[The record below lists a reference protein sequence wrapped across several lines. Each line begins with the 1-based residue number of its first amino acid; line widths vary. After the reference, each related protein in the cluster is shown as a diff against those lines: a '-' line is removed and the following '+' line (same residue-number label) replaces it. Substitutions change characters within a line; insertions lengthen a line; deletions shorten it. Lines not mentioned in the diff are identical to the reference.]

1 MPTRVNGSRVVFCF
15 LFPPHGSSAPPGG
28 MAMPFVLL
36 SVAAAAYT
44 AGGGTNCAQLTSCEL
59 CLPYNACGWCA
70 SLGRCLNAD
79 PFSPTRRPASPQCFA
94 PAWMHGV
101 EAAAAQCETAHCHSR
116 DQSSCHGLK
125 PECGWC
131 TQSGLCLPLLA
142 NASCGTGGWLGV
154 GPNAAAAWV
163 PTPPRR
169 PPKRPPCRYPRPE
182 EASVLRPPSDAPDNA
197 LEAPSEWVP
206 MPAVHGEP
214 CALPPDV
221 AAADKGMPT
230 ARSVLRAANEAL
242 QREEGRTVRR
252 PEVQPPPRP
261 VPLSEWGGR
270 LEAGLLEAR
279 NSPAVV

>member
-1 MPTRVNGSRVVFCF
+1 MSV
-15 LFPPHGSSAPPGG
+15 LFPPQHEPENCNANAALPLTS
-28 MAMPFVLL
+28 MPVVLL
-36 SVAAAAYT
+36 CVAAAAYT
-44 AGGGTNCAQLTSCEL
+44 AGGGTNCAQLTSCEM

-79 PFSPTRRPASPQCFA
+79 PFSPERRPASPQCFA

-101 EAAAAQCETAHCHSR
+101 DVSAAQCETAHCHSR
-116 DQSSCHGLK
+116 SQSSCHGLK

-142 NASCGTGGWLGV
+142 NASCRTGGWLGV

-169 PPKRPPCRYPRPE
+169 PPKRPPCHYPRRE

-197 LEAPSEWVP
+197 LEAPSEWMAVL
-206 MPAVHGEP
+206 AVHGEP
-214 CALPPDV
+214 CSPLPPDA
-221 AAADKGMPT
+221 AAADKGLPT

-261 VPLSEWGGR
+261 VPLSEWGGG
-270 LEAGLLEAR
+270 LEAGLLKAR